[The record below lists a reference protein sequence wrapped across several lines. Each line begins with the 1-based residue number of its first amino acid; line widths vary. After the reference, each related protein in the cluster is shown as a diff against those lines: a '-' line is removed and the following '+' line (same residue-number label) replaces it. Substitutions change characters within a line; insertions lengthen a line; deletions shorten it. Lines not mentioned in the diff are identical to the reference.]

1 MEASLEEV
9 KVRCQKD
16 FPFQNSLDSDT
27 FARLL
32 EILEPPSMISK
43 SKLLIF
49 SALSEIIV
57 LMMGRLK
64 LFWYY
69 MIDYEDY
76 VINEG
81 GKR

>member
-1 MEASLEEV
+1 MKAPLKEV
-9 KVRCQKD
+9 KVRCQKN
-16 FPFQNSLDSDT
+16 FLFQNSLDSDT
-27 FARLL
+27 FTRLL
-32 EILEPPSMISK
+32 ENVEPRSFVSK

-49 SALSEIIV
+49 SALSEIIMW
-57 LMMGRLK
+57 MMGRLK

-69 MIDYEDY
+69 MVEYEDY